1 LSADY
6 YNRVQ
11 LNSTHYK
18 KNIMHKYLD
27 IVDHRSLLITLLC
40 IAVTWICLRLGIS
53 YNVDLII
60 FSIAIIFPLVFT
72 IREAF
77 RRRQNAIK
85 LLSTLKASISAF
97 YFSLENSNKLT
108 REEKL
113 QVHEMMNGLSQTFI
127 QELKHRN
134 NDKISQVR
142 EQIRN
147 IYVFVDTNRN
157 SISNNTSLKLIRLVQ
172 DIQEAVENLN
182 GIKIHGTPVSLRA
195 YCLVFIYILPFIFT
209 PTLVYNLSS
218 HPVWLIY
225 VLSVLHG
232 FILMSL
238 YNLQEH
244 IEDPFDQMGLDD
256 IKLVEFQ
263 FRESESP
270 VANKPEAAEAPSQS

>member
-1 LSADY
+1 M
-6 YNRVQ
+6 Q
-11 LNSTHYK
+11 
-18 KNIMHKYLD
+18 KYLD
-27 IVDHRSLLITLLC
+27 IVDHRSLGISVLC
-40 IAVTWICLRLGIS
+40 IAVTWGCLRFGIS

-108 REEKL
+108 QEEKL
-113 QVHEMMNGLSQTFI
+113 EVHDMMNKLSRTFI
-127 QELKHRN
+127 DGLKKRDN
-134 NDKISQVR
+134 GNISAVR
-142 EQIRN
+142 EQVRN

-157 SISNNTSLKLIRLVQ
+157 SISGNSSLKLIRLVQ
-172 DIQEAVENLN
+172 DIQECIENLN

-195 YCLVFIYILPFIFT
+195 YCLVFIYVLLFIFT
-209 PTLVYNLSS
+209 PTLVYNLAN
-218 HPVWLIY
+218 HDVWLIY
-225 VLSVLHG
+225 ALSVFHG

-263 FRESESP
+263 FREETAP
-270 VANKPEAAEAPSQS
+270 VATAASPAPQS